1 MDVSTSKKKDDKSV
15 RKKRWRLPIAFKLGV
30 SISLLLVL
38 GMAALAWGMLA
49 YQQRANY
56 QQAEEFGDVIAGQL
70 AASVTE
76 PLFAGGQL
84 ELDVLLN
91 NVTLN
96 KRIMGAAIFDHEY
109 QLLASSGV
117 LPRPSL
123 IDFDSPGQRLELA
136 DFDDDAAFP
145 TMIFKRALLRISPV
159 VYREATGGYVVV
171 ALPEASTE
179 AAYKQAVQAVVVIAV
194 LLCCTIIPLA
204 LVMGKRMSRPIQR
217 LVEATEAIGS
227 GGVYSIADRRS
238 DEIGELIEAINN
250 MGSHLLHKSEV
261 ENRLEMLLSKGV
273 ARKVIKN
280 LDTVSIGG
288 EHVNATV
295 LFADI
300 VGFTSIS
307 EKLTPQQVSEFLNE
321 FFSYL
326 NRCCRFFFGSIDKY
340 IGDCIMV
347 LFGAHEP
354 DENQQYNAIA
364 CAVVMQR
371 FLAGLN
377 KQRQR
382 QGKFPV
388 NLRIGINSGDM
399 VAGMIGSPE
408 RMEYTVVGDAV
419 NLASRLCAEAD
430 GGQIILEE
438 SLYQSISEKHRLDV
452 EEKKIINVRGK
463 SEPVHIY
470 NVRGV
475 NFKRRQ
481 LVEDLLDD
489 MVNHGAKL

>member
-1 MDVSTSKKKDDKSV
+1 MDVSNPNNKADTSAKKQ
-15 RKKRWRLPIAFKLGV
+15 RWRLPIAVKMGV
-30 SISLLLVL
+30 SISVLLVL

-49 YQQRANY
+49 YQQRANF
-56 QQAEEFGDVIAGQL
+56 QQAEEFGDVIAAQL

-84 ELDVLLN
+84 ELEVLIN
-91 NVTLN
+91 NVTQN
-96 KRIMGAAIFDHEY
+96 KRIMGAAIFDH
-109 QLLASSGV
+109 QFALLASSGV
-117 LPRPSL
+117 LPRFSL
-123 IDFDSPGQRLELA
+123 IDFSSSGQRLQLA
-136 DFDDDAAFP
+136 DFDENAAFP
-145 TMIFKRALLRISPV
+145 TMIFKRALIRVSPV

-179 AAYKQAVQAVVVIAV
+179 AAYKQAVQAVVIIAL
-194 LLCCTIIPLA
+194 LLCGTVVPLA
-204 LVMGKRMSRPIQR
+204 LIMGKRMSRPIQR

-261 ENRLEMLLSKGV
+261 ESRLEMLLSKQV
-273 ARKVIKN
+273 ARKVISN

-321 FFSYL
+321 FFGYL

-354 DENQQYNAIA
+354 DEDQQYNAIA

-371 FLAGLN
+371 FLAELN
-377 KQRQR
+377 KQRER

-430 GGQIILEE
+430 GGQIIVEE
-438 SLYQSISEKHRLDV
+438 SLYHSLNEKHRLTV

-470 NVRGV
+470 NVRGIH
-475 NFKRRQ
+475 FKRRQ
-481 LVEDLLDD
+481 FVEDLLDD
-489 MVNHGAKL
+489 MVSHGAHL